1 MNNKKSIAET
11 DDDIFS
17 IQWCHYKTDYRQ
29 ILTMQGSQTFDELLQ
44 KLALMISKHQLS
56 EIKKG
61 LLGHIDKESIDEI
74 CKSYDLFLTLQR
86 KRLLNENK
94 LEFLKKLLQFTDNRE
109 NIVKIIQHY
118 KDLRKQE
125 RLAGRLYFK
134 HFTIFIA

>member
-1 MNNKKSIAET
+1 MMT
-11 DDDIFS
+11 FFL
-17 IQWCHYKTDYRQ
+17 IQWCHYKTDYRR
-29 ILTMQGSQTFDELLQ
+29 IFTMQKSQTFDDLLQ

-74 CKSYDLFLTLQR
+74 YRSYDLFLTLQR

-109 NIVKIIQHY
+109 NILKVIQHY
-118 KDLRKQE
+118 KNRRKQE
-125 RLAGRLYFK
+125 RLEGRSYFK
-134 HFTIFIA
+134 LFTVFFV